1 MPDLQSELKK
11 TLNAWEQD
19 ANQYQPDLQ
28 PKEQMKMQATFATA
42 ARPATPATPATNKP
56 ESKTSTLPKPVK
68 PADMTLTETVFNFV
82 RDNPGHGSMD
92 YVFRF
97 VDAGFNYGSISS
109 LLSQFVHVRMI
120 NKDVD
125 GKLTVAVSEYKNLT
139 GAVRQMQKRKRVVLV
154 KRKPTD
160 TKQPA
165 GIAALPKPLKKED
178 FIITKAKPEPV
189 APAKDKE
196 WSADAILDNLSVK
209 QARQLRDALNEMFKG

>member
-19 ANQYQPDLQ
+19 ANETQPDLQ
-28 PKEQMKMQATFATA
+28 PKEQMKMQATTATN
-42 ARPATPATPATNKP
+42 TPAH
-56 ESKTSTLPKPVK
+56 STLPKPVK

-82 RDNPGHGSMD
+82 RDNPGYGSMD

-120 NKDVD
+120 NKDVN
-125 GKLTVAVSEYKNLT
+125 GKLTVAINEYKNLT
-139 GAVRQMQKRKRVVLV
+139 GAVRQMQKRKRVILV
-154 KRKPTD
+154 KRKPTEN
-160 TKQPA
+160 KQSA

-178 FIITKAKPEPV
+178 FVVTKAMPETPTRQ
-189 APAKDKE
+189 AKE
-196 WSADAILDNLSVK
+196 WSPDSILDSLSVK
-209 QARQLRDALNEMFKG
+209 QARQLRDALNDMFRG